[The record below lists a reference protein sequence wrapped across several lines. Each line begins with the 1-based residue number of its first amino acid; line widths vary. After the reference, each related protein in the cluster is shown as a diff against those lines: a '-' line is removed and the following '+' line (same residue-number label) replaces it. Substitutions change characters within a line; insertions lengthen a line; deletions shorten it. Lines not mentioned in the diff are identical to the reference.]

1 MTTPVLLVLLG
12 ALSRLLPHPPNFV
25 PIGAIALFSGA
36 RLARRWAVPVPLAAM
51 ALSDFFLDFGTG
63 RRLLGL
69 GRLTVYAT
77 FAAIVFLGA
86 KAAGRARAARIA
98 ALSVASSLLFFAT
111 SNLAVWLAGSQYP
124 RTAAGLGVC
133 FAMAVPFLWNTLA
146 ADLTGCAL
154 LFGLESLS
162 RSAHARSWRV
172 AWVLAPAF
180 LISTVAGGQ
189 QTPPVSES
197 VVVTA
202 TSVPEEE
209 REVGSATTV
218 ITRDQIEKS
227 GKIEVLELLRSVPGL
242 DVVQSGTPGSLTSL
256 FTRGTN
262 STHTLV
268 LVDGARMNSPFF
280 PGYDFSAM
288 TTENVERIEI
298 VRGPFS
304 ALYGSDAVGGVVQIF
319 TRQAAQGLS
328 GRFTGE
334 AGNQGQG
341 QGSGFVSAGEGIFS
355 ATGSFRYTA
364 FDGDRANTDWRQRN
378 GAGSLEAHLPGGGR
392 VGLEASVLDGEVG
405 NPGPVGAPSTARGI
419 FHEERYA
426 IPASFSVNDS
436 NHLDVLLADVRSKP
450 RFNDPDGGFSSRT
463 DAETLQARIAD
474 TARVGNQQV
483 AVFASWERWKVDD
496 SSNFGTNLDGQRTTI
511 WGAGLQ
517 DTATFGAFTLNAG
530 FRYDHHS
537 VFGDAWSPRGTISWL
552 SADSLWKIRASGGGA
567 FRAPTVGE
575 LYYPFVGNPDLKPE
589 RETAWELGAERYVGG
604 GRIEVSLFWNDL
616 RDLIVYDFAQS
627 KNFNV
632 GSARTRGVEVG
643 WRQAV
648 LPGLAADATYT
659 YLDAENRVTGTDLV
673 RRPRHRAALG
683 LDWTLLPGLDVLPRV
698 LYVGSR
704 PDADPLLGTP
714 LEDPSYVRVDLVARW
729 QAGRYIAPYLR
740 VANLFDRGYDEA
752 AGYPA
757 PGRLVAGG
765 LEVKF

>member
-1 MTTPVLLVLLG
+1 MTTRGSGPLL
-12 ALSRLLPHPPNFV
+12 LSILP
-25 PIGAIALFSGA
+25 IA
-36 RLARRWAVPVPLAAM
+36 
-51 ALSDFFLDFGTG
+51 
-63 RRLLGL
+63 
-69 GRLTVYAT
+69 
-77 FAAIVFLGA
+77 FA
-86 KAAGRARAARIA
+86 
-98 ALSVASSLLFFAT
+98 SL
-111 SNLAVWLAGSQYP
+111 
-124 RTAAGLGVC
+124 
-133 FAMAVPFLWNTLA
+133 
-146 ADLTGCAL
+146 
-154 LFGLESLS
+154 
-162 RSAHARSWRV
+162 
-172 AWVLAPAF
+172 LAPARA
-180 LISTVAGGQ
+180 IAQ

-202 TSVPEEE
+202 TSFPEEE
-209 REVGSATTV
+209 KEIGSATTV
-218 ITRDQIEKS
+218 ITREEIEKS
-227 GKIEVLELLRSVPGL
+227 GRIQVLELLRSVPGL

-280 PGYDFSAM
+280 PGYDFSGM
-288 TTENVERIEI
+288 TTENIERIEI

-319 TRQAAQGLS
+319 TRAAAPGLS

-341 QGSGFVSAGEGIFS
+341 QGSGFLSTGEGPFS
-355 ATGSFRYTA
+355 ATASFRYTA
-364 FDGDRANTDWRQRN
+364 FDGDRPNTDWRQRN
-378 GAGSLEAHLPGGGR
+378 GAAGLEAHLAGGGR

-426 IPASFSVNDS
+426 IPATFPVNDS

-450 RFNDPDGGFSSRT
+450 RFNDPEGGFSSRT
-463 DAETLQARIAD
+463 DAETLQARVAD

-496 SSNFGTNLDGQRTTI
+496 SSNFGTNLDGRRTTL
-511 WGAGLQ
+511 WGVGLQ
-517 DTATFGAFTLNAG
+517 DTATFGAVSVTAG

-537 VFGDAWSPRGTISWL
+537 VFGDAWSPRGTIAWL
-552 SADSLWKIRASGGGA
+552 SSDSRWKVRFSGGGA

-575 LYYPFVGNPDLKPE
+575 LYYPFVGNPDLAPE
-589 RETAWELGAERYVGG
+589 RAAEWELGAERYVDG

-616 RDLIVYDFAQS
+616 KDLIVYDFAQS

-632 GSARTRGVEVG
+632 GRARTRGVEVG

-648 LPGLAADATYT
+648 ARNLTADASYT
-659 YLDAENRVTGTDLV
+659 FLDAENRVTGTGLV
-673 RRPRHRAALG
+673 RRPRPRASLG
-683 LDWTLLPGLDVLPRV
+683 FDWTVVPGVDLAPRI

-714 LEDPSYVRVDLVARW
+714 VEDPSSVRVDLMARW
-729 QAGRYIAPYLR
+729 QAARLLAPYLR
-740 VANLFDRGYDEA
+740 VANLLDRGYDEA